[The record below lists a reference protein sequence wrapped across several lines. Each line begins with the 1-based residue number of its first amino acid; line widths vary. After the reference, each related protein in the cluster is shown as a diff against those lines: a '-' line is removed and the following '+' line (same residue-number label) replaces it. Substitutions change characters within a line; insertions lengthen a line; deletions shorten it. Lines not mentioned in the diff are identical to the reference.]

1 MIDNPEIKPLPGA
14 DMEFPL
20 EEPLKSKNVAVEEE
34 SSQDPFYTF
43 WELITRI
50 GLADI
55 TLRFSTHVILAIFI
69 IIIVWMMGQLY
80 VINPM
85 SFQGGPGLGVSIAT
99 PTPIL
104 DIPILS
110 SINNGEENP
119 SGINRQVQSH
129 TTIPS
134 RPRYDV
140 ITYTVQTGD
149 TLFDIADRFGLAPET
164 LLWGNQLILADNPHN
179 LRPGQELAILPVNG
193 TYYRWQAGD
202 GLNTVAR
209 FFGVTS
215 DEIINWPGNQ
225 LDPTKIGDLAHPNI
239 EAGTWLIVP
248 GGTREY
254 VTWSAPEIP
263 LDDPGVAKV
272 LGPGACE
279 SVATGSV
286 GKGVFIWPANSHKL
300 SGYDYSPSTNHSG
313 IDIDGE
319 TGDPVYAADTGVVV
333 YSGWNNWGYGN
344 VVVINHGNSWQTL
357 YAHLNAIN
365 VGCGQS
371 VIQGGVI
378 GAIGETGNA
387 AGSHLHF
394 EMMYKGGKVNPWNY
408 LP

>member
-1 MIDNPEIKPLPGA
+1 MINNPEIDPLPGSNT
-14 DMEFPL
+14 EFRT
-20 EEPLKSKNVAVEEE
+20 EEQLMPKNAAVEEE
-34 SSQDPFYTF
+34 VSQDPFYLI
-43 WELITRI
+43 WETLTRV

-55 TLRFSTHVILAIFI
+55 TLRVTTHILLIALIVVIIW
-69 IIIVWMMGQLY
+69 VMGQLY

-85 SFQGGPGLGVSIAT
+85 QLQGGSGFVVTMAT
-99 PTPIL
+99 STPVP
-104 DIPILS
+104 DIPMLS
-110 SINNGEENP
+110 IYNGEETSSN
-119 SGINRQVQSH
+119 GITRQAQSH

-149 TLFDIADRFGLAPET
+149 TLFDIADRFGLMPET
-164 LLWGNQLILADNPHN
+164 LLWGNQLVLADNPHN
-179 LRPGQELAILPVNG
+179 LRPDQELVILPING

-202 GLNTVAR
+202 GLNTVAK
-209 FFGVTS
+209 FFGVTP
-215 DEIINWPGNQ
+215 DDIVNWPGNQ
-225 LDPTKIGDLAHPNI
+225 LDPTRIGDYAHPNI

-248 GGTREY
+248 GGKRDY

-263 LDDPGVAKV
+263 LDNPGVAKV

-279 SVATGSV
+279 NVASGSV
-286 GKGVFIWPANSHKL
+286 GVGLFIWPATSHKL

-319 TGDPVYAADTGVVV
+319 TGDPAYAADTGVVV
-333 YSGWNNWGYGN
+333 YAGWNNWGYGN

-357 YAHLNAIN
+357 YAHLNTIN

-387 AGSHLHF
+387 SGSHLHF
-394 EMMYKGGKVNPWNY
+394 EMMYKGTKVNPWDY

>member
-1 MIDNPEIKPLPGA
+1 MTDNPEIHPLPGN
-14 DMEFPL
+14 DIEFSAEGLPKTK
-20 EEPLKSKNVAVEEE
+20 PIVEEE
-34 SSQDPFYTF
+34 VPQDPLYNL
-43 WELITRI
+43 WELLTRI
-50 GLADI
+50 GLANASLRLA
-55 TLRFSTHVILAIFI
+55 TLIILGVLIVVIIW
-69 IIIVWMMGQLY
+69 VMGQLY

-85 SFQGGPGLGVSIAT
+85 QFQGGSGLGMAIAT
-99 PTPIL
+99 ATPIP
-104 DIPILS
+104 DVPVLS
-110 SINNGEENP
+110 LINAGEIDP
-119 SGINRQVQSH
+119 VGITRYVQAH

-149 TLFDIADRFGLAPET
+149 TLFDIADRFGLKPET
-164 LLWGNQLILADNPHN
+164 LLWGNQLVLADNPHN
-179 LRPGQELAILPVNG
+179 LRPGQELAILPVDG

-209 FFGVTS
+209 FFGVTP
-215 DEIINWPGNQ
+215 ETIINWPGNQ
-225 LDPTKIGDLAHPNI
+225 LDPTQLGDYAHPNI
-239 EAGTWLIVP
+239 EAGLWLVVP
-248 GGTREY
+248 GGTREF

-263 LDDPGVAKV
+263 LDNPGVAKV

-279 SVATGSV
+279 NVAIGSV
-286 GKGVFIWPANSHKL
+286 GNGVFIWPANNHFL
-300 SGYDYSPSTNHSG
+300 SGYDYSPSTNHYG

-319 TGDPVYAADTGVVV
+319 TGDPIYAADTGVVV

-378 GAIGETGNA
+378 GAMGETGNA
-387 AGSHLHF
+387 SGSHLHF
-394 EMMYKGGKVNPWNY
+394 EMMYKGTKVNPWNY